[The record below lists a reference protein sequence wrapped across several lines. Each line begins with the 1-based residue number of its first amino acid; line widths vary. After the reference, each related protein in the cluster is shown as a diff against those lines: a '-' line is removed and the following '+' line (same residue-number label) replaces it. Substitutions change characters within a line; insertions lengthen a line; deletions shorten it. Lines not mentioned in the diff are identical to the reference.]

1 MGSVNVATNNGW
13 QKSTLQIVFVYRYL
27 EGRRDTKR
35 CLAYARED
43 VTVKRLKPQLPGGFS
58 VKKLI
63 ALLMGVAFVA
73 GLSGTALAQSTT
85 TAPKEE
91 KKMEKPAAMPADKK
105 PAAHNASGTVKTAAA
120 DSIVVAGK
128 TKGKDSEWTFSV
140 DPKTKIRKAG
150 KDISAA
156 DLAAGDNVSV
166 RYHEDAGKNVADAVT
181 VRAAKK
187 PAETTKAEPKKDEP
201 KK

>member
-1 MGSVNVATNNGW
+1 
-13 QKSTLQIVFVYRYL
+13 
-27 EGRRDTKR
+27 
-35 CLAYARED
+35 
-43 VTVKRLKPQLPGGFS
+43 

-63 ALLMGVAFVA
+63 ALLIGVAFVA
-73 GLSGTALAQSTT
+73 GLSGSALAQGT

-91 KKMEKPAAMPADKK
+91 KKTEKPAAAPADKK

-128 TKGKDSEWTFSV
+128 TKGKDAEWTFSV
-140 DPKTKIRKAG
+140 DPKTKIRKGG

-156 DLAAGDNVSV
+156 DLAAGDSVSV
-166 RYHEDAGKNVADAVT
+166 RYHEDAGKNVADAVM

>member
-1 MGSVNVATNNGW
+1 
-13 QKSTLQIVFVYRYL
+13 
-27 EGRRDTKR
+27 
-35 CLAYARED
+35 
-43 VTVKRLKPQLPGGFS
+43 

-73 GLSGTALAQSTT
+73 GLSGSALAQST

-91 KKMEKPAAMPADKK
+91 KKTEKPAAAPADKK

-128 TKGKDSEWTFSV
+128 TKGKDAEWTFSV
-140 DPKTKIRKAG
+140 DPKTKIRKGG

-156 DLAAGDNVSV
+156 DLAAGDSVSV
-166 RYHEDAGKNVADAVT
+166 RYHEDAGKNVADAVM

-187 PAETTKAEPKKDEP
+187 PAETTKAEPKKDET

>member
-1 MGSVNVATNNGW
+1 M
-13 QKSTLQIVFVYRYL
+13 
-27 EGRRDTKR
+27 
-35 CLAYARED
+35 
-43 VTVKRLKPQLPGGFS
+43 
-58 VKKLI
+58 KKLI
-63 ALLMGVAFVA
+63 ALLIGVAFVA
-73 GLSGTALAQSTT
+73 GVSGSALAQST

-91 KKMEKPAAMPADKK
+91 KKMEKPAAAPADKK
-105 PAAHNASGTVKTAAA
+105 AAAHNASGTVKTAAA

-128 TKGKDSEWTFSV
+128 TKGKDAEWTFSV

-166 RYHEDAGKNVADAVT
+166 RYHEDAGKNVADAVM

>member
-1 MGSVNVATNNGW
+1 M
-13 QKSTLQIVFVYRYL
+13 
-27 EGRRDTKR
+27 
-35 CLAYARED
+35 
-43 VTVKRLKPQLPGGFS
+43 
-58 VKKLI
+58 KKLI

-73 GLSGTALAQSTT
+73 GLSGSALAQST

-91 KKMEKPAAMPADKK
+91 KKMEKSAAMPADKK

-120 DSIVVAGK
+120 DNIVVAGK

-150 KDISAA
+150 KDISAG

-187 PAETTKAEPKKDEP
+187 PAATTKAEPKKDET

>member
-1 MGSVNVATNNGW
+1 M
-13 QKSTLQIVFVYRYL
+13 
-27 EGRRDTKR
+27 
-35 CLAYARED
+35 
-43 VTVKRLKPQLPGGFS
+43 
-58 VKKLI
+58 KKLI
-63 ALLMGVAFVA
+63 ALLIGVAFVA
-73 GLSGTALAQSTT
+73 GLSGSALAQST

-91 KKMEKPAAMPADKK
+91 KKMEKPAAAPADKK
-105 PAAHNASGTVKTAAA
+105 PAAHNASGMVKTAAA